1 MSIFCENTNISWQL
15 FIYIELS
22 IRCSQLFYIM
32 VAWAIHS
39 FRRFACAI
47 ARNMSLARAM
57 CSGRV
62 PIAVYYTP
70 AEVYGVAAGTPV
82 ALRAPSIPTASTHG
96 DVSTLQIPSFCL
108 ENG

>member
-1 MSIFCENTNISWQL
+1 
-15 FIYIELS
+15 
-22 IRCSQLFYIM
+22 M

-82 ALRAPSIPTASTHG
+82 ALRAPSVPTASTHG
-96 DVSTLQIPSFCL
+96 DVSTLQTPSFCL